1 MNNNEC
7 IAIDVLED
15 YLDGKLDAKTMHQI
29 EKISLEDIFVAE
41 ALAGLSQSPKRN
53 YSLSLLQKQLQ
64 QRVAEKPEN
73 NKRWRITSQRLSI
86 ASAAAVLFVIVSVL
100 FWMKEN
106 NRQKQLA
113 KQAKKVE
120 VNLAPTVTAKELS
133 STTIAVEPLKG
144 WETYQAYL
152 TTNNR
157 LTKQGLFGKEVE
169 LSFQVNA
176 SGDPVNII
184 VVKPIGE
191 IYNQEAIR
199 LLKEGPKWN
208 YADNKPNKG
217 ILKVKF

>member
-1 MNNNEC
+1 MNNNEWL
-7 IAIDVLED
+7 AIDVLED

-29 EKISLEDIFVAE
+29 EKISLEDVFVAE

-73 NKRWRITSQRLSI
+73 EKRWRITSQRLSI

-106 NRQKQLA
+106 KRQEQLA
-113 KQAKKVE
+113 KQAKRVE
-120 VNLAPTVTAKELS
+120 VNLAPKVAAKELS
-133 STTIAVEPLKG
+133 SATVAVEPVKG
-144 WETYQAYL
+144 WKTYQAYIN
-152 TTNNR
+152 TNNK
-157 LTKQGLFGKEVE
+157 LIKKGLSGKEVE

-176 SGDPVNII
+176 NGDPVNIL
-184 VVKPIGE
+184 VVKAVE
-191 IYNQEAIR
+191 EVYNQEAIR

-208 YADNKPNKG
+208 YAAHKPNKG
-217 ILKVKF
+217 TLNVKF